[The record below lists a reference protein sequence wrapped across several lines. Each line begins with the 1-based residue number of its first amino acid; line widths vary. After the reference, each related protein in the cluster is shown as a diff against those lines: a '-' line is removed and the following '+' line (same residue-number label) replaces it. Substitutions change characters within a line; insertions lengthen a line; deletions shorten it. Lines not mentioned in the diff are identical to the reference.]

1 MKKYF
6 YFSKSS
12 LKFIEIKN
20 FKSKA
25 LAVLIGGAFILT
37 SLFII
42 AYFFIGRYFDSNLTN
57 AALKQENDELKRK
70 LKEISVSYKH
80 LRSGIDSLSVLN
92 SELRNTANLEPISS
106 DERMLGIGGGEDI
119 IYENLTV
126 SDFEMDNALKF
137 IDEMIIK
144 FEFEKDQLKQIEK
157 QIELNNELFEC
168 IPAIKPT
175 EGEYSIGGFGIRKHP
190 ILGVRK
196 FHSGLDINN
205 NYGTPVYAPGN
216 GKVVSVGRQS
226 GYGLVVKID
235 HGFGY
240 ETIYAHLSKT
250 LVKKGQLV
258 KRGQQIA
265 KSGNSGLSSGP
276 HLHYEVH
283 HYGKKLNPVDFFF
296 DDINLFNHFTNK
308 NKLIS
313 STE

>member
-25 LAVLIGGAFILT
+25 MAVLIGGAFVLT
-37 SLFII
+37 SLFVI
-42 AYFFIGRYFDSNLTN
+42 AYFIIGRYFDSNLTS
-57 AALKQENDELKRK
+57 AALKKENDELTNK
-70 LKEISVSYKH
+70 LKEITISYQN
-80 LRSGIDSLSVLN
+80 LRAGIDSLSVLN
-92 SELRNTANLEPISS
+92 SELRNTANLKRISS
-106 DERMLGIGGGEDI
+106 DELMLGIGGSD
-119 IYENLTV
+119 ENYFNKINS
-126 SDFEMDNALKF
+126 SDFEVDNALKLV
-137 IDEMIIK
+137 DEMIRK
-144 FEFEKDQLKQIEK
+144 FEFEKNQLGQIEK

-175 EGEYSIGGFGIRKHP
+175 EGIYSIGGFGMRKHP

-216 GKVVSVGRQS
+216 GKVISVGRNS
-226 GYGLVVKID
+226 GYGLVVEID

-240 ETIYAHLSKT
+240 KTIYAHLSKV
-250 LVKKGQLV
+250 LVKKGQQV
-258 KRGQQIA
+258 IRGQQIA

-283 HYGKKLNPVDFFF
+283 HHGKKLNPVDFFF

>member
-25 LAVLIGGAFILT
+25 LAVLISGAFILT

-42 AYFFIGRYFDSNLTN
+42 AYFFIGRYFDSNLTS
-57 AALKQENDELKRK
+57 AALKQENDELKKK
-70 LKEISVSYKH
+70 LEEISVSYQN
-80 LRSGIDSLSVLN
+80 LRAGIDSLSILK

-106 DERMLGIGGGEDI
+106 DERMLGIGGNEEFYFSKFI
-119 IYENLTV
+119 T
-126 SDFEMDNALKF
+126 SDFKVENALKLV
-137 IDEMIIK
+137 DEMIRK
-144 FEFEKDQLKQIEK
+144 FEFEKDQLTQIQQ
-157 QIELNNELFEC
+157 QIDLNNELFEC

-175 EGEYSIGGFGIRKHP
+175 EGDYSIGGFGMRKHP

-216 GKVVSVGRQS
+216 GKVISVGRQS
-226 GYGLVVKID
+226 GYGLVVEIE

-240 ETIYAHLSKT
+240 KTIYAHLSKS

-258 KRGQQIA
+258 KRGQKIA

-283 HYGKKLNPVDFFF
+283 HFGKKLNPVDFFF
-296 DDINLFNHFTNK
+296 DDINLFNHYTNK

>member
-25 LAVLIGGAFILT
+25 MAVLIGGAFVLT
-37 SLFII
+37 SLFVI
-42 AYFFIGRYFDSNLTN
+42 AYFIIGRYFDSNLTS
-57 AALKQENDELKRK
+57 AALKKENDELTNK
-70 LKEISVSYKH
+70 LKEITISYQN
-80 LRSGIDSLSVLN
+80 LRAGIDSLSVLN
-92 SELRNTANLEPISS
+92 SELRNTANLKRISS
-106 DERMLGIGGGEDI
+106 DELMLGIGGSD
-119 IYENLTV
+119 ENYFNKINS
-126 SDFEMDNALKF
+126 SDFEVDNALKLV
-137 IDEMIIK
+137 DEMIRK
-144 FEFEKDQLKQIEK
+144 FEFEKNQLGQIEK

-168 IPAIKPT
+168 IPAIIPT
-175 EGEYSIGGFGIRKHP
+175 EGIYSIGGFGMRKHP

-216 GKVVSVGRQS
+216 GKVISVGRNS
-226 GYGLVVKID
+226 GYGLVVEID

-240 ETIYAHLSKT
+240 KTIYAHLSKV
-250 LVKKGQLV
+250 LVKKGQQV
-258 KRGQQIA
+258 IRGQQIA

-283 HYGKKLNPVDFFF
+283 HHGKKLNPVDFFF

>member
-25 LAVLIGGAFILT
+25 LAVLVGGAFILT

-42 AYFFIGRYFDSNLTN
+42 GYFFIGRYFDSNLTN
-57 AALKQENDELKRK
+57 AALLQENDELRSK
-70 LKEISVSYKH
+70 LKEITISYQH
-80 LRSGIDSLSVLN
+80 LRSGIDSLVILN
-92 SELRNTANLEPISS
+92 AELRNSTNLQPITP
-106 DERMLGIGGGEDI
+106 DERLLGIGGREEYAFNDLI
-119 IYENLTV
+119 N
-126 SDFEMDNALKF
+126 SDFEIDNALKLV
-137 IDEMIIK
+137 DEMMRK
-144 FEFEKDQLKQIEK
+144 FEFEKNQLRQIKQ
-157 QIELNNELFEC
+157 QIDLNSELYKC

-175 EGEYSIGGFGIRKHP
+175 EGVYSIGGFGMRKHP

-205 NYGTPVYAPGN
+205 NYGTPIYAPGK
-216 GKVVSVGRQS
+216 GKVASVGRNS
-226 GYGLVVKID
+226 GYGLVIEID

-240 ETIYAHLSKT
+240 KTIYAHLSKA
-250 LVKKGQLV
+250 LVKKGQIV
-258 KRGQQIA
+258 ERGQQIA

-296 DDINLFNHFTNK
+296 DDLILFNHFTNA